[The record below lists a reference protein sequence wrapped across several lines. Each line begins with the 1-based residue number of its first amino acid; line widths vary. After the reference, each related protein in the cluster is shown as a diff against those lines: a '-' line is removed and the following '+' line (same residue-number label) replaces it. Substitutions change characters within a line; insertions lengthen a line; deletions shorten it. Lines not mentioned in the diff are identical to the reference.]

1 MSGVNS
7 VVLVGRLTRDVEV
20 RKTASGI
27 SYARFTVACDRRY
40 SGSAQN
46 NGAAGQ
52 QQTADFISCVAWRQR
67 ADFLGSYGRKGTM
80 ISVEGSIQ
88 TGSYTDR
95 DGRKVYTTDVAADNV
110 SLLSPRSSNASQGT
124 SYSQPEPQE
133 MYPASSEPVST
144 DEFNTGPTFDIAS
157 DDLPF

>member
-7 VVLVGRLTRDVEV
+7 VVLVGRLARDVEV
-20 RKTASGI
+20 RKTASGV

-46 NGAAGQ
+46 SAQPQ
-52 QQTADFISCVAWRQR
+52 QPTADFISCVAWRQR
-67 ADFLGSYGRKGTM
+67 ADYLGSYGRKGTM

-95 DGRKVYTTDVAADNV
+95 DGRKVYTTDVAADQV
-110 SLLSPRSSNASQGT
+110 SILSPRNSTSQSS

-133 MYPASSEPVST
+133 PYPAPSASVST
-144 DEFNTGPTFDIAS
+144 DGFDTGAAAYDIVS